1 MCLLFE
7 LCLNCIFYWFYRN
20 FENKVGQMGQG
31 PENGRFLRNT
41 VCFHRVTGR
50 KASPREDLQE
60 NGTARGAL
68 ILWLYLRDGVEGT
81 CADAP

>member
-1 MCLLFE
+1 MCLFFE

-50 KASPREDLQE
+50 KASPRADLQE
-60 NGTARGAL
+60 NGTAGGPLSFGCICGTGWR
-68 ILWLYLRDGVEGT
+68 ILVQM
-81 CADAP
+81 PV